1 MKTRLSVCI
10 LFILFLPGQ
19 NPMRAATNDIIEL
32 RNLYYRASANR
43 SDAEKFEKATS
54 AAKGIDKALLQ
65 GYSGM
70 AWMIKA
76 NHAFNPYNKLAY
88 FFKGRDLLDAAITA
102 DPKNVELRFLRFC
115 VQTNAPGFLAYS
127 GMIKTDKEIILQNY
141 GLVTDSDLKKRIGEY
156 LLCSKYCSGP
166 EKDALRK
173 G

>member
-88 FFKGRDLLDAAITA
+88 FF
-102 DPKNVELRFLRFC
+102 
-115 VQTNAPGFLAYS
+115 
-127 GMIKTDKEIILQNY
+127 
-141 GLVTDSDLKKRIGEY
+141 
-156 LLCSKYCSGP
+156 
-166 EKDALRK
+166 
-173 G
+173 